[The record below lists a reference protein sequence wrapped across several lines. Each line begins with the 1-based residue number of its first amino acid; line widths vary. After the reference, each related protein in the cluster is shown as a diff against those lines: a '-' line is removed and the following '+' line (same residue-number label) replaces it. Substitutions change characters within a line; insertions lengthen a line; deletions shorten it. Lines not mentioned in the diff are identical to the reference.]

1 MSSEK
6 VTDIEMSEEGTDY
19 LYTDL
24 IDNQLTVI
32 TTMSELDVDAYD
44 ALAEDRIRA
53 ISMAMKI
60 IHKSQK
66 AILEGI

>member
-1 MSSEK
+1 MSEDK
-6 VTDIEMSEEGTDY
+6 VTDIELQEEVTDY

-32 TTMSELDVDAYD
+32 TTMSDLDPDVYD
-44 ALAEDRIRA
+44 SLAEDRIRA

-66 AILEGI
+66 AILGVI

>member
-1 MSSEK
+1 MSGEK
-6 VTDIEMSEEGTDY
+6 VTDIEMSEEGTEY

-32 TTMSELDVDAYD
+32 TTMCDVEPDVYD
-44 ALAEDRIRA
+44 TFLEDRIRA